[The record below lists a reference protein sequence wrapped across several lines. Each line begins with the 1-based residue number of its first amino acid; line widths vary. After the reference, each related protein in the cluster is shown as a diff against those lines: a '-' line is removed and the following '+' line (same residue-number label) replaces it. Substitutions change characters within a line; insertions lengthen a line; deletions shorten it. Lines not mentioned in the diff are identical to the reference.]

1 MGIVLGVEDLKD
13 YVGDLKKAKKSG
25 TRRNLYG
32 SNPQRLAMLS
42 LAHAKFIDKEVVI
55 TMPEK
60 WTEANT
66 KLTIDKHQ
74 VDGFMT
80 RMVLSILTTHQGLHF
95 LGQMNISNPLLALFW
110 WITTL
115 ACNCTPK

>member
-55 TMPEK
+55 TMP
-60 WTEANT
+60 
-66 KLTIDKHQ
+66 
-74 VDGFMT
+74 
-80 RMVLSILTTHQGLHF
+80 
-95 LGQMNISNPLLALFW
+95 
-110 WITTL
+110 
-115 ACNCTPK
+115 